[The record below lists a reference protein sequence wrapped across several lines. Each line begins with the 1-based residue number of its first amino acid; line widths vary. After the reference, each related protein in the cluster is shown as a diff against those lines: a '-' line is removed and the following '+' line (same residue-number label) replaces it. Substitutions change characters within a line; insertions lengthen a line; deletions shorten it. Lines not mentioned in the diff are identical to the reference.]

1 MPQPPDYNRQHN
13 LTDYATDNP
22 SNPYQAA
29 YVDDELD
36 AIEDT
41 LDQTLTNL
49 VLIQRDDGALKN
61 GIVTTDSLAT
71 DVAAL
76 MAVTGATL
84 RGAWVTATSYALKDV
99 VTRTG
104 STYICA
110 TAHTAGTFSTDL
122 AAGKWIIISESTAGI
137 AASGVTVTPTGS
149 IASNDAQSALAELDS
164 EKLAKASNLSD
175 LADAA
180 TAVGNLFAAARTLT
194 QPVTFSGARINEAKG
209 ADVVSASTID
219 LDAAT
224 GNLVDVTGTTA
235 ITAITLSAG
244 REAVVRFTGVLTLTN
259 GASLVLPGGANITTA
274 AGDFAIFRGY
284 AAGVVRC
291 VVYTKASGQSLVA
304 TASYAT
310 FSAAVAANALTF
322 TLQAGVPLQFSDGTV
337 ITSNVATLTISSGST
352 LGTSNGRAER
362 VWLVAM
368 KNSGA
373 PDLACINTWN
383 GTDIYEV
390 MPTDSIST
398 TAEGGAGA
406 ADSAHVWYS
415 ATARSSQPIAVLGYI
430 DITEATAGTWATNP
444 SATVGWGPGATLPG
458 QVVQTV
464 RKTRRTSVS
473 LGSGSTPYDNTIPQN
488 TEGNA
493 ISDLDL
499 TITPRS
505 ALNLLEHDT
514 NLMLA
519 STTGAVITLALH
531 QDSVADALAALVA
544 QPEASNA
551 IGLFRLLHPMV
562 AGTASSITFKLRAG
576 CNSAIAVHMNA
587 NAGGTQLF
595 GGVAQSV
602 FACRDIQR

>member
-458 QVVQTV
+458 QVVQ
-464 RKTRRTSVS
+464 RRRTA
-473 LGSGSTPYDNTIPQN
+473 SGAVATGVTTIPADDTIPQI
-488 TEGNA
+488 TEGNEYMTQA
-493 ISDLDL
+493 
-499 TITPRS
+499 ITPRS
-505 ALNLLEHDT
+505 ALNLLYTRAQVVMSNDGGGVYC
-514 NLMLA
+514 
-519 STTGAVITLALH
+519 SALF
-531 QDSVADALAALVA
+531 QDSGANALAATQLGSLS
-544 QPEASNA
+544 ASVRENM
-551 IGLFRLLHPMV
+551 LLEYRAV
-562 AGTASSITFKLRAG
+562 AGTTSATTMRLRAG
-576 CNSAIAVHMNA
+576 SSA
-587 NAGGTQLF
+587 AGTTTFNGVSAGRML
-595 GGVAQSV
+595 GGVMNSWLEV
-602 FACRDIQR
+602 LEVMR

>member
-458 QVVQTV
+458 QVVQ
-464 RKTRRTSVS
+464 RRRTA
-473 LGSGSTPYDNTIPQN
+473 SGAVATGVTTIPADDTIPQI
-488 TEGNA
+488 TEGDEYMTQA
-493 ISDLDL
+493 
-499 TITPRS
+499 ITPRS
-505 ALNLLEHDT
+505 ALNLLYTRAQVVMSNDGGGVYC
-514 NLMLA
+514 
-519 STTGAVITLALH
+519 SALF
-531 QDSVADALAALVA
+531 QDSGANALAATQLGSLS
-544 QPEASNA
+544 ASVRENM
-551 IGLFRLLHPMV
+551 LLEYRAV
-562 AGTASSITFKLRAG
+562 AGTTSATTMRLRAG
-576 CNSAIAVHMNA
+576 SSA
-587 NAGGTQLF
+587 AGTTTFNGVSAGRML
-595 GGVAQSV
+595 GGVMNSWLEV
-602 FACRDIQR
+602 LEVMR